1 MMQRDCKIN
10 WRKVHLRMCVC
21 VCVWDKEKINER
33 NMNEKSQSLIPYGN
47 FIKLLMI
54 QGIYVS
60 RKLNR

>member
-10 WRKVHLRMCVC
+10 WRKVKRIC

-33 NMNEKSQSLIPYGN
+33 NMNEKSQSLIPCGN